1 VPYKIG
7 PDKERQARL
16 ERELE
21 RMIALFPR
29 LGVKKAILF
38 GSLARGDVTES
49 SDIDLILVKPTPK
62 RFSDRLE
69 EALSLLD
76 PHVGLDVLVY
86 TPAEF
91 ESLLESRPFIQE
103 AVREGKVLYE
113 A

>member
-1 VPYKIG
+1 MPYKIG
-7 PDKERQARL
+7 PDKERRVRL

-21 RMIALFPR
+21 RMTALFPS

-38 GSLARGDVTES
+38 GSLARGDVAEA
-49 SDIDLILVKPTPK
+49 SDIDLILIKETTK

-69 EALSLLD
+69 EALLALD
-76 PHVGLDVLVY
+76 PRVGLDILVY

-91 ESLLESRPFIQE
+91 EALLESRPFIQD
-103 AVREGKVLYE
+103 AVREGRVIYE